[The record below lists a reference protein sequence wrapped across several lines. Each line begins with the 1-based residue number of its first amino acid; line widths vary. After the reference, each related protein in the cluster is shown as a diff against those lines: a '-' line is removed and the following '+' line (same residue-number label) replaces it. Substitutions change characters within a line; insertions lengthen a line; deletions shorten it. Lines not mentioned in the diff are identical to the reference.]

1 MAMWSTPSKLKDLF
15 SGFEKY
21 GHCGTRWFNPRH
33 NVLIDDMDFDMHN
46 GIRSLKGQQM
56 VAEGSGIAMYE
67 NRFFP
72 GLSDMVT
79 GGTVKIRYPNGSDGE
94 CWSYHLTTLQGP
106 MPLKSDK
113 KQESTMVIGGPTGFD
128 PWAKAAQ
135 SKGLSPVLGKDL
147 PGPSEARLQD
157 QDAKIEAQSQK
168 IAAMENA
175 IDQACPVM
183 SFLMVYQ
190 WNASTDDLSGV
201 VG

>member
-1 MAMWSTPSKLKDLF
+1 MAMWSMPPKLKDLF

-21 GHCGTRWFNPRH
+21 GHSGTRWINPRH

-46 GIRSLKGQQM
+46 GIRCLKGQQM
-56 VAEGSGIAMYE
+56 VAEGSSIAMYE
-67 NRFFP
+67 NIFFP
-72 GLSDMVT
+72 CLSDMVT

-128 PWAKAAQ
+128 PWAEAAQ
-135 SKGLSPVLGKDL
+135 SKGLPPVFGKDL

-157 QDAKIEAQSQK
+157 QDTKIEAQSQK
-168 IAAMENA
+168 TAAMENA
-175 IDQACPVM
+175 IDQACPGM
-183 SFLMVYQ
+183 NFLMGYQ
-190 WNASTDDLSGV
+190 WNASTDDLLV
-201 VG
+201 

>member
-128 PWAKAAQ
+128 PWAKAVQ
-135 SKGLSPVLGKDL
+135 SKGLPPVFGKDL

-157 QDAKIEAQSQK
+157 QDTKIEAQSQK
-168 IAAMENA
+168 IAAMEHA
-175 IDQACPVM
+175 IDQAWPVM
-183 SFLMVYQ
+183 SFLMV
-190 WNASTDDLSGV
+190 TSGMCQLKTFLV
-201 VG
+201 